1 MVFIDVSGFAGL
13 AGTKQGRELDEGLVE
28 IAAGVGGRVEFVF
41 VTSWRQV
48 EFKVAVDGDFPLL
61 VEASERA
68 LEPEGND
75 FESRDAPVKL
85 LRGKHGELAR
95 DGDEV
100 ECFEKLLFG
109 RDHANAIM
117 EQMENREVARLLA
130 ETADLMEIAGED
142 GFRIRSYRNAASA
155 IEGYPDNIVAMVG
168 KPDVKITDVPG
179 IGKGIA
185 SAIEELAVRGSFAR
199 RDEMLQKYPP
209 TALEL
214 LKIQGL
220 GPKSVALLIEHLRVT
235 TIDSLEKA
243 CQDHKLR
250 DLPRMG
256 AKLEEK
262 VLRGIVAYRKSAG
275 RFLLNFATQTVDE
288 MSAYLSA
295 VKGIERITAA
305 GSYRRGKETVGD
317 IDILVTGPGAED
329 ALEPFVKNP
338 RVQEVL
344 AHGENKASV
353 RYGLEGVQVDLR
365 TLPEKSFGA
374 ALQYFTGSKEHSVVL
389 RQRALK
395 MGLTLNEYGL
405 SRLEGGEVVASK
417 TEEEI
422 YSKLG
427 LAWIPPELRENQ
439 GEIEAAEKGT
449 LPALVELAAIR
460 GDLHMH
466 TRETDGR
473 ATLEEMAEAAKALG
487 YEYIAITD
495 HSKALAMA
503 NGLNEA
509 RVVAFAKQVRE
520 INREGS
526 LGIHVFSGLECD
538 IMQDGRMDLTDD
550 ALGELDF
557 VVGSVHSHMG
567 LSSAEMTER
576 LLAAIEN
583 KTVKALGHPTGR
595 LLMHREAYSFDFERV
610 ATAAAARGVWLE
622 VNASPERLDLHGP
635 LLRSAKAKG
644 VKFVINTDAHHPK
657 HLLNMRYGVVTA
669 RRGWLE
675 AGDVMNA
682 LPLAEFK
689 KALGK

>member
-1 MVFIDVSGFAGL
+1 
-13 AGTKQGRELDEGLVE
+13 
-28 IAAGVGGRVEFVF
+28 
-41 VTSWRQV
+41 
-48 EFKVAVDGDFPLL
+48 
-61 VEASERA
+61 
-68 LEPEGND
+68 
-75 FESRDAPVKL
+75 
-85 LRGKHGELAR
+85 
-95 DGDEV
+95 
-100 ECFEKLLFG
+100 
-109 RDHANAIM
+109 
-117 EQMENREVARLLA
+117 MENREVARLLS

-185 SAIEELAVRGSFAR
+185 TAIVELAERGSFAR
-199 RDEMLQKYPP
+199 RDEMLAKYPP

-220 GPKSVALLIEHLRVT
+220 GPKSVAVLIEHLRIT

-243 CQDHKLR
+243 CHDHKLR

-262 VLRGIVAYRKSAG
+262 VLRSIAAYRKSAG

-288 MSAYLSA
+288 VTEYLGQ
-295 VKGIERITAA
+295 VKGIKRITAA

-317 IDILVTGPGAED
+317 IDILVTGPGSED
-329 ALEPFVKNP
+329 ALDPFSNHP

-344 AHGENKASV
+344 ARGGNKASV
-353 RYGLEGVQVDLR
+353 RFGLEGVQVDLR
-365 TLPEKSFGA
+365 TLSEDNYGA
-374 ALQYFTGSKEHSVVL
+374 ALQYFTGSKEHSVIL

-395 MGLTLNEYGL
+395 QGLTLSEYGL
-405 SRLEGGEVVASK
+405 SKLDTGEVVASK

-422 YSKLG
+422 YETLG

-439 GEIEAAEKGT
+439 GEFEAAEQRT
-449 LPALVELAAIR
+449 LPQLIEPTEIR

-473 ATLEEMAEAAKALG
+473 ATLEEMAEAAKAMG

-503 NGLNEA
+503 NGLDETRAVN
-509 RVVAFAKQVRE
+509 FAKQVRE
-520 INREGS
+520 LNREGH
-526 LGIHVFSGLECD
+526 LGIHIFSGLECD
-538 IMQDGRMDLTDD
+538 ILPDGKMDLADD
-550 ALGELDF
+550 ALAELDF
-557 VVGSVHSHMG
+557 VIASVHSHMG
-567 LSSAEMTER
+567 LSSPEMTER
-576 LLAAIEN
+576 LLGAVEN
-583 KTVKALGHPTGR
+583 KTVKLLGHPTGR
-595 LLMHREAYSFDFERV
+595 LLLHREAYSFDFERI

-644 VKFVINTDAHHPK
+644 AKFVINTDAHHPK
-657 HLLNMRYGVVTA
+657 HLANMRYGVVTA

-675 AGDVMNA
+675 SGDVMNT
-682 LPLAEFK
+682 LPLEHFR
-689 KALGK
+689 KALKP